1 MPEAL
6 ASSRIILAVDTKSLD
21 VAKELIDKTG
31 DYVGVYKF
39 GLEFFLA
46 NGIEGVRSIQSYAPN
61 ISIFLDLKLHD
72 IPNTVAK
79 AAESLNCLKL
89 NYLTVHA
96 SGGAAMVAGAAKA
109 LPDCKIVGV
118 TLLTSIDTEELRTL
132 GLGDSPENVVTT
144 WASRA
149 VFAGAR
155 AIVASPLEVEAL
167 RKILPREIELITPGI
182 RFETGQDDQMRTMTP
197 ADAIAA
203 GADYL
208 VVGRPITS
216 ASDVTEAA
224 KRIFQSIHK

>member
-1 MPEAL
+1 
-6 ASSRIILAVDTKSLD
+6 
-21 VAKELIDKTG
+21 
-31 DYVGVYKF
+31 
-39 GLEFFLA
+39 
-46 NGIEGVRSIQSYAPN
+46 
-61 ISIFLDLKLHD
+61 
-72 IPNTVAK
+72 VAK
-79 AAESLNCLKL
+79 AAESLNSLKL
-89 NYLTVHA
+89 KYLTVHA

-149 VFAGAR
+149 VLAGAR

-216 ASDVTEAA
+216 APDVTEAA